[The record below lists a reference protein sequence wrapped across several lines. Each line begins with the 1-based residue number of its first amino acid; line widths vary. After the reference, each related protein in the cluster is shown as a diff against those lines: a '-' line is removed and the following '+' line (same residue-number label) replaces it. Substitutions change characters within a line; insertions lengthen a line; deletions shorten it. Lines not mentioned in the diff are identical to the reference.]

1 MRCECSRAF
10 VANEEEEDEEEN
22 FTILGTVAGKHR
34 CLTVVEYDVNLRI
47 DSAEQ

>member
-10 VANEEEEDEEEN
+10 VADEEKEEEIVP
-22 FTILGTVAGKHR
+22 ILKTVAGKHR
-34 CLTVVEYDVNLRI
+34 CWTLVEYNDNLRK